1 MKSLSLSLLAL
12 TLFSAGA
19 LAVTNTYALTSEAA
33 VPTLYQQTLPDFWR
47 EHAVEGEFKGTDG
60 VTIRYAAL
68 RQAKVDRAILI
79 VNGRVE
85 SYLKY
90 QELAWDLWR
99 QGYSLYLIDHRGQGL
114 SDRLLDDQEKGYVDQ
129 FDDYVLDLKQFHDQ
143 VIVADQPAK
152 LFLLAH
158 SMGGA
163 ISALY
168 LERWP
173 DDIKAAVLSSPMMGI
188 NLGGLPK
195 WLAQGLAASIDT
207 VGSWLGEPPYG
218 PGQGSYQ
225 SHEFAE
231 NGLSHSK
238 PRYQAFRQ
246 LYEQRPQIKLGGV
259 TAHWIREGIAAGD
272 SAIAAADRI
281 KTPLLLLQAGE
292 DSVVDNVAQDAF
304 CARARCEGGKPLRI
318 EGAWHELFME
328 SDPQRQAALNATL
341 AFFDRF

>member
-1 MKSLSLSLLAL
+1 MKFNCLPLLAL

-19 LAVTNTYALTSEAA
+19 LAVNNPYQLTTEAEVPALH
-33 VPTLYQQTLPDFWR
+33 QQTLPDFWR
-47 EHAVEGEFKGTDG
+47 EHAVPGEFKGKDG
-60 VTIRYAAL
+60 VSIRYAAL
-68 RQAKVDRAILI
+68 RQAKVDRAILL

-114 SDRLLDDQEKGYVDQ
+114 SGRLLADPEKGYVVD
-129 FDDYVLDLKQFHDQ
+129 FDDYVVDLKQFHDE
-143 VIVADQPAK
+143 VIAQDKPAK

-163 ISALY
+163 ISARY

-173 DDIKAAVLSSPMMGI
+173 NDIKAAVLSSPMMGI

-195 WLAQGLAASIDT
+195 WLAKGLAATMDT
-207 VGSWLGEPPYG
+207 VGGWWGEPPYG
-218 PGQGSYQ
+218 PGQGGYV
-225 SHEFAE
+225 SHEFAG
-231 NGLSHSK
+231 NDLSHSE
-238 PRYQAFRQ
+238 PRYQAFRE
-246 LYEQRPQIKLGGV
+246 LYEQQPQIKLGGV
-259 TAHWIREGIAAGD
+259 TAHWIREGIRAGD
-272 SAIAAADRI
+272 EVVAQADRI
-281 KTPLLLLQAGE
+281 KTPLLLIQAGD
-292 DSVVDNVAQDAF
+292 DSIVDNAAQDAF

-328 SDPQRQAALNATL
+328 ADAQRMPALTATL
-341 AFFDRF
+341 DFFARF

>member
-1 MKSLSLSLLAL
+1 MNRLSSALLTL

-19 LAVTNTYALTSEAA
+19 LAVTHPYQLTPEAD

-47 EHAVEGEFKGTDG
+47 EHAVEGEFKGKDD
-60 VTIRYAAL
+60 VTIRYATL

-79 VNGRVE
+79 VNGRTE

-99 QGYSLYLIDHRGQGL
+99 QGYSLYLIDHRGQGM
-114 SDRLLDDQEKGYVDQ
+114 SDRLLDNPEKGHVDQ

-143 VIVADQPAK
+143 VIMADQPAK

-188 NLGGLPK
+188 NLSGLPK
-195 WLAQGLAASIDT
+195 WLAQGLAASIDK
-207 VGSWLGEPPYG
+207 VGNWLGEPPYG

-225 SHEFAE
+225 PREFAE
-231 NGLSHSK
+231 NSLSHSK
-238 PRYQAFRQ
+238 PRYQAFREI
-246 LYEQRPQIKLGGV
+246 YEQHPQIKLGGV

-272 SAIAAADRI
+272 SAIAAADHI

-292 DSVVDNVAQDAF
+292 DSVVDNAAQDAF
-304 CARARCEGGKPLRI
+304 CTRARCEGGKPLRI

-328 SDPQRQAALNATL
+328 ADPLRQAALNATL